1 MPLIADL
8 HIHSYHSRATSKD
21 LTLEQLWKWAQ
32 LKGIGV
38 VATGDI
44 AHPGWLAEIQQKL
57 IPAEPGLFCLRAE
70 FAAAVADQVPPACRG
85 EVRFLLGGEISNIY
99 KRHGKT
105 RKVHNLLF
113 APDLDAVGRLQ
124 TRLERIGNIRSD
136 GRPILGL
143 DSRDLLETALE
154 VDERC
159 HLIPAHIWTPWF
171 ALLGSMSGFDSVEA
185 CFGDL
190 TPYIFALETGLSS
203 DPPMNWRVSS
213 LDRYTLVSSSD
224 AHSPQKLG
232 REATLL
238 ACALSY
244 DALFA
249 ALHSGD
255 PATFQGTVEFFPE
268 EGKYH
273 VDGHRGCGI
282 RWEPAVTRA
291 HAGRCPVCGKEVTV
305 GVLHRVESLA
315 DRGDGASPPRPH
327 PFARLVPLPELLGE
341 LFESGSTSRRVQRE
355 YHHLLAA
362 LGPELAIL
370 RELPLD
376 TLAAVGGPR
385 LAQGIDRMRR
395 GQVDAE
401 AGYDGEYGV
410 VRVFSRA
417 ALGADDPQQE
427 LFAPPPAQQ
436 PAPPPAQQP
445 DSLLVQQP
453 DSSPLLLRPA
463 SLGGE
468 AGLLAELNAEQQA
481 AVLCTDLPL
490 LIVAGPGTGK
500 TRTLTLRVAHLVR
513 ALGVPPQQI
522 LAITFTNKAA
532 QEMVERLDGLLGA
545 VGVTVRTF
553 HAFGAS
559 LLRQSAAEVGLGADF
574 VIVDEEAQRQ
584 LLARLLPEAEPSA
597 IEKAL
602 RTIAAAK
609 QQWGQPAGE
618 EVPLFDAYN
627 AALRQANAVDFDDL
641 VSLAAQLLAR
651 SPAVAAA
658 LHARYRFISVD
669 EYQDVNLAQ
678 VALLRGLA
686 AGGANVCAI
695 GDPDQAIYGFR
706 GADRRFFL
714 EFLQE
719 YPTAR
724 CVRLAQ
730 NYRSLQ
736 GILDAAM
743 QVIRHNPD
751 PGRLPLQTQ
760 LPGAVKLEIH
770 AAPTDK
776 AEAETIVHQIEQRV
790 GGTSYFSLDSGRA
803 DGRAAALG
811 FGDFAV
817 LYRLSAQA
825 AALVEAFDRSGIPYQ
840 VVGQEP
846 LWSRAGV
853 RVLLAGLWLLESPAS
868 LLHLEG
874 LLAAVVRADTAAA
887 DAQLLSHSLLSHSLR
902 SHSLRSTLPAA
913 LQQLAGRCPASQ
925 QRRLQKLADFW
936 ANLEAIWATQSLAA
950 CIEALAVFLELSEAL
965 SRQLVERALPFG
977 RRCRDFLEMALLES
991 AGDRFDL
998 RADRVTLMTFHA
1010 AKGLEFPVVF
1020 LAGCEEGV
1028 APYQRLDDP
1037 CDLEEERRI
1046 FYVAMTRARTQLIL
1060 SHARRRFLYGRRQEN
1075 PPSRFI
1081 GEIEAALLELHLREG
1096 REPPPAGI
1104 QLGLFGEE
1112 SGGAGGQTTSQQSWK
1127 ERKHAKL

>member
-1 MPLIADL
+1 MTLIADL

-143 DSRDLLETALE
+143 DSRDLLEITLE

-203 DPPMNWRVSS
+203 DPPMNWRVSG

-232 REATLL
+232 REATLFN
-238 ACALSY
+238 CALSY
-244 DALFA
+244 DALFS

-255 PATFQGTVEFFPE
+255 PAAFQGTIEFFPE

-273 VDGHRGCGI
+273 IDGHRSCGI

-315 DRGDGASPPRPH
+315 DRGDGECPPRPH

-341 LFESGSTSRRVQRE
+341 LFETGSASRRVQRE

-417 ALGADDPQQE
+417 ALGADDPQQG
-427 LFAPPPAQQ
+427 LFAPQPAQQ
-436 PAPPPAQQP
+436 PAQQP
-445 DSLLVQQP
+445 VQQPVQQP
-453 DSSPLLLRPA
+453 DSPPVPLRPA
-463 SLGGE
+463 SPSGE
-468 AGLLAELNAEQQA
+468 ASLLAELNAEQQA
-481 AVLCTDLPL
+481 AVLCTDVPL
-490 LIVAGPGTGK
+490 LIAAGPGTGK

-559 LLRQSAAEVGLGADF
+559 LLRQSAAELGLGADF
-574 VIVDEEAQRQ
+574 VIVDEEVQRQ
-584 LLARLLPEAEPSA
+584 LLARFLPDADLPTL
-597 IEKAL
+597 EKAL
-602 RTIAAAK
+602 RMIAAAK

-618 EVPLFDAYN
+618 DVPLFDAYN

-641 VSLAAQLLAR
+641 VSLAAQLLAT

-751 PGRLPLQTQ
+751 PGRLPLQTH

-776 AEAETIVHQIEQRV
+776 AEAETIVHQIERRV

-803 DGRAAALG
+803 DGRVAAALG

-825 AALVEAFDRSGIPYQ
+825 SALVEAFDRSGIPYQ

-853 RVLLAGLWLLESPAS
+853 RVLLDALWLLESPRS
-868 LLHLEG
+868 LLHLEA
-874 LLAAVVRADTAAA
+874 LLAAVVRVDTAAA
-887 DAQLLSHSLLSHSLR
+887 DAQLLAHSLLP
-902 SHSLRSTLPAA
+902 TLPAA
-913 LQQLAGRCPASQ
+913 LHQLAGRYPASQ

-936 ANLEAIWATQSLAA
+936 TELEATWATQNLAA
-950 CIEALAVFLELSEAL
+950 CIEALAAFLELSETL
-965 SRQLVERALPFG
+965 SQQLAERALPFG

-1075 PPSRFI
+1075 LPSRFI
-1081 GEIEAALLELHLREG
+1081 GEIEAALLELHLRERAEG
-1096 REPPPAGI
+1096 AEPPPAGI

-1112 SGGAGGQTTSQQSWK
+1112 SGGANGQTANGQTANGQTATQRSGK
-1127 ERKHAKL
+1127 ERKHAKF

>member
-8 HIHSYHSRATSKD
+8 HIHSYYSRATSKD

-232 REATLL
+232 REATLFS
-238 ACALSY
+238 CALSY

-273 VDGHRGCGI
+273 IDGHRGCGI

-341 LFESGSTSRRVQRE
+341 LFETGSASRRVQRE

-417 ALGADDPQQE
+417 ALGTDDPQQG
-427 LFAPPPAQQ
+427 LFAPQPAQQ
-436 PAPPPAQQP
+436 SAPQSAQQPAQQP
-445 DSLLVQQP
+445 DSPPVP
-453 DSSPLLLRPA
+453 LRPA
-463 SLGGE
+463 SSSGE
-468 AGLLAELNAEQQA
+468 ASLLAELNAEQQA
-481 AVLCTDLPL
+481 AVLCTDVPL
-490 LIVAGPGTGK
+490 LIAAGPGTGK

-559 LLRQSAAEVGLGADF
+559 LLRQSAAELGLGADF
-574 VIVDEEAQRQ
+574 VIVNEELQRQ
-584 LLARLLPEAEPSA
+584 LLARLLPEAESSA

-641 VSLAAQLLAR
+641 VSLAAQLLAT

-760 LPGAVKLEIH
+760 LPGAVKLELH

-803 DGRAAALG
+803 DGRVAALG

-825 AALVEAFDRSGIPYQ
+825 SALVEAFERSGIPYQ

-846 LWSRAGV
+846 LWSRDGV
-853 RVLLAGLWLLESPAS
+853 RLLLDALWLLESPRS
-868 LLHLEG
+868 LLHLEA
-874 LLAAVVRADTAAA
+874 LLAAVVRVETATA
-887 DAQLLSHSLLSHSLR
+887 DAQLLAHSLLP
-902 SHSLRSTLPAA
+902 TLPAA
-913 LQQLAGRCPASQ
+913 LQQLAGRYPASQ
-925 QRRLQKLADFW
+925 QRRLRKLADFW
-936 ANLEAIWATQSLAA
+936 TELEATWATQSLAA
-950 CIEALAVFLELSEAL
+950 CIEALAAFLDLSETL
-965 SRQLVERALPFG
+965 SQQLAERALPFG

-1075 PPSRFI
+1075 LPSRFI
-1081 GEIEAALLELHLREG
+1081 GEIEAALLELHLRERAEG
-1096 REPPPAGI
+1096 AEPPPAGI
-1104 QLGLFGEE
+1104 QLGLFGEK
-1112 SGGAGGQTTSQQSWK
+1112 SGGADGQTTPQRSWK
-1127 ERKHAKL
+1127 ERKHAKF